1 MIHFSDI
8 TIDEG
13 KGHFSTITA
22 IMRDQDGVFDWMLK
36 SNATVAPQ
44 DLLGNPGF
52 PSNFTLH
59 FWSHGEVCISETT
72 HPTIAEAPYDDIIEL
87 KQWCVDHGWKK
98 LSVRRELIES
108 PQGFEFWMRMYI
120 AGMVDSDE
128 LKQHEEDEMNRLIKA
143 QEIEEQDDANQEEIN
158 LPKI

>member
-1 MIHFSDI
+1 MIYFSDM
-8 TIDEG
+8 TINEG
-13 KGHFSTITA
+13 EGHFVTIAA

-36 SNATVAPQ
+36 STATVVPL

-59 FWSHGEVCISETT
+59 FWSHGEVSILDTT
-72 HPTIAEAPYDDIIEL
+72 HPTITEAPYDDIVEL
-87 KQWCVDHGWKK
+87 RQWCVDHGWKK
-98 LSVRRELIES
+98 LSIRKEMIES

-120 AGMVDSDE
+120 AGMVDNDE

-143 QEIEEQDDANQEEIN
+143 NEIEEKDDAHQKEIN
-158 LPKI
+158 VSKI